1 MQADRKK
8 IGIFIIVLGL
18 VIIFLIIYFV
28 FIKKSSPTNTIVN
41 QPVTE
46 TVGQLPTE
54 SGVGTSTPS
63 DAYNNNHQVY
73 DTSKEPVHKTNA
85 DDLGKI
91 SMSMAERFGSF
102 SNQSNYGNFT
112 DLKILMTD
120 NMKTWSD
127 TYVENLKKQNQNNLT
142 YYGITTTAMTYSVK
156 SFDDA
161 KGQAEIL
168 VTTQRRESTEK
179 INGGT
184 PYTQTLDLNL
194 VKVNGEWLFDKAYWG
209 TK

>member
-8 IGIFIIVLGL
+8 LGIFIIVVALA
-18 VIIFLIIYFV
+18 IIFLIIYFV
-28 FIKKSSPTNTIVN
+28 FLKNK
-41 QPVTE
+41 PVINNISTSTPE
-46 TVGQLPTE
+46 VSGQVPQGSMT
-54 SGVGTSTPS
+54 GTTTPS
-63 DAYNNNHQVY
+63 DAPRNYKKYNAAA
-73 DTSKEPVHKTNA
+73 EAVHKTNG
-85 DDLGKI
+85 DDLGKV
-91 SMSMAERFGSF
+91 SMSMAERFGSY

-127 TYVENLKKQNQNNLT
+127 KYVETLKNQSSVKDT
-142 YYGITTTAMTYSVK
+142 YYGVMTTAINYEVK

-168 VTTQRRESTEK
+168 VNTQRRESTEK

-184 PYTQTLDLNL
+184 PYNQALDLNL
-194 VKVNGEWLFDKAYWG
+194 VKVNGEWLFDKAFWE
-209 TK
+209 KK

>member
-8 IGIFIIVLGL
+8 LGIFIIVVALA
-18 VIIFLIIYFV
+18 IIFLIIYFV
-28 FIKKSSPTNTIVN
+28 FLKNK
-41 QPVTE
+41 PVINNISTSTPE
-46 TVGQLPTE
+46 VSGQLPQGSMT
-54 SGVGTSTPS
+54 GTTTPS
-63 DAYNNNHQVY
+63 DAPRNYKKYNAAA
-73 DTSKEPVHKTNA
+73 EAVHKTNG
-85 DDLGKI
+85 DDLGKV
-91 SMSMAERFGSF
+91 SMSMAERFGSY

-127 TYVENLKKQNQNNLT
+127 KYVETLKNQSSVKDT
-142 YYGITTTAMTYSVK
+142 YYGVMTTAINYEVK

-168 VTTQRRESTEK
+168 VNTQRRESTEK

-184 PYTQTLDLNL
+184 PYNQALDLNL
-194 VKVNGEWLFDKAYWG
+194 VKVNGEWLFDKAFWE
-209 TK
+209 KK